1 MSGQRDRIRRL
12 EKKVTELPRN
22 STPQAAWAA
31 ILAGNGNPGHF
42 ARACQPHLAEL
53 QSKMLGHGR
62 RAMEDPAVVS
72 TPRYF
77 GLALRPLML
86 LAEIVAIPPEEP
98 VPEQLLRWRHR
109 PLYNPEAWQRQGAR
123 FGPDHIFGYRRR
135 YTDWC
140 NAEMA
145 WLVSPELEAN
155 RLRQQ
160 LHTGTLP
167 DLPIPV
173 DPGAMLTDRPAGL
186 FTLLE
191 RCCQR

>member
-1 MSGQRDRIRRL
+1 M
-12 EKKVTELPRN
+12 
-22 STPQAAWAA
+22 
-31 ILAGNGNPGHF
+31 
-42 ARACQPHLAEL
+42 
-53 QSKMLGHGR
+53 
-62 RAMEDPAVVS
+62 
-72 TPRYF
+72 
-77 GLALRPLML
+77 
-86 LAEIVAIPPEEP
+86 
-98 VPEQLLRWRHR
+98 
-109 PLYNPEAWQRQGAR
+109 YNPEASQRQGAR